1 MSFTEALDIANYGL
15 IFLYGTFLSLSIS
28 EGPGSRRGRTVLLT
42 VSPVFLL
49 LQGASLL
56 LLGVEPTRRLY
67 PFLTHIPLLV
77 LLVFVLKRP
86 FGTSLVSVCIAYLCC
101 QLPRCGEIA
110 ITAVTGSRLYGEI
123 IFTLSIPSVLLLLEM
138 YFVPSAR
145 EAMAESRR
153 SLVLFGSLPVA
164 FYVSSY
170 FSLYFSD
177 IFRYGEEVVAE
188 MFPTLLGLFYMIYTT
203 AYRQQLRR
211 GAQAELMN
219 SMMGGQLR
227 QAENDMASLRQ
238 AEAQSAGYQ
247 HDMRHHLAV
256 IDGLLDIGKPEK
268 AKEYIRGVRKDIESI
283 TPKRFCENE
292 LVNLLCS
299 SFSAKAERMGVRLD
313 LEASLPG
320 KLAVSDTEL
329 CALISNGLENALN
342 AVSELKEGRRWVEL
356 YCGVNLDKL
365 LIEVKN
371 PYANRVFFRDGLPTS
386 KRLGHGYGCQSI
398 YTIAQRRRGLCEFKT
413 DNGIFIMRVALPMQ

>member
-1 MSFTEALDIANYGL
+1 MSFAQVIDVVNYGL
-15 IFLYGTFLSLSIS
+15 IFLYGAFLSLSVS
-28 EGPGSRRGRTVLLT
+28 EGPGSRRGRAALLT

-49 LQGASLL
+49 LQGGTFL
-56 LLGVEPTRRLY
+56 LLGEEPTKRLY
-67 PFLTHIPLLV
+67 PFLVHIPLML

-110 ITAVTGSRLYGEI
+110 ITAATGSRLYGEI
-123 IFTLSIPSVLLLLEM
+123 IFTLSIPSLLLLLEM

-153 SLVLFGSLPVA
+153 SLALFGSLPVA
-164 FYVSSY
+164 FYACSY

-177 IFRYGEEVVAE
+177 AFRFGEEVLRE
-188 MFPTLLGLFYMIYTT
+188 MFPTLLGLFYMIYTA
-203 AYRQQLRR
+203 AYRRQLRR
-211 GAQAELMN
+211 GAQAELLN

-227 QAENDMASLRQ
+227 QAENDMASLRR

-247 HDMRHHLAV
+247 HDMRHHLAA
-256 IDGLLDIGKPEK
+256 IDGLLDMGKPEK
-268 AKEYIRGVRKDIESI
+268 AKEYIRGVQRDIESI
-283 TPKRFCENE
+283 TPRRFCENE

-299 SFSAKAERMGVRLD
+299 SFSAKAERLGVRLE

-320 KLAVSDTEL
+320 ELAVSDTEL

-342 AVSELKEGRRWVEL
+342 AVSGLKEGRRWVEL

-365 LIEVKN
+365 LIEIKN
-371 PYANRVFFRDGLPTS
+371 PYDGRVVFRDGLPAS
-386 KRLGHGYGCQSI
+386 GRLGHGYGCRSI
-398 YTIAQRRRGLCEFKT
+398 YTIARRCRGLCEFRA
-413 DNGIFIMRVALPMQ
+413 DDGVFIMRVALPMQ